1 MADESDRRGARRGL
15 VRQSGVTG
23 VAAAAAVASGLLLD
37 VAIAAALGADASS
50 DAFFAAATIPLGIVA
65 IVMVA
70 ANQALVPSI
79 ATWLTTLGAPET
91 RSLVAAITNWT
102 AIAGFAIAAVV
113 ALLAGPLMRLTAP
126 GFDPATAAL
135 AADALR
141 LLIFLAPLV
150 MLAEVLRAHLNAH
163 HHVVAPAA
171 MNVVL
176 NGVAAIVVVAA
187 AEPDARVVAGGYVIG
202 GVAQLLY
209 MGVMAWRIGWRW
221 RPTLLRGHPAIAATA
236 RLVVRPIAGA
246 GLNPVA
252 RIGEQ
257 MFVSFLPAGSLT
269 IMRYGYRLVSAVG
282 GAVMFRSVMVAL
294 LPRLTKAT
302 AAHREA
308 QVRSLTSLGFRL
320 ITLLSVCLAA
330 LLAVLAQP
338 AVVALFRRGR
348 FTAADT
354 ALLGVTLAV
363 YALSVPGSGIQR
375 ALLAPFF
382 AALDTTT
389 PLRNTVYGVAA
400 NLAFIPVLLP
410 LFGRTERAIIAVALA
425 YSLAQYVNVAHAW
438 ERLHAGLGIRIE
450 GAVRIVAQASAAG
463 VAAAAVMVGCR
474 ALIDLGAID
483 GRWVLLGVTAL
494 IGVVGVAVF
503 AAITA
508 GLALPDLRRLRGG
521 GEAQPT

>member
-1 MADESDRRGARRGL
+1 MGDEGSRGGRRRGL

-23 VAAAAAVASGLLLD
+23 VAAAAAVASGLVLD

-102 AIAGFAIAAVV
+102 AIMGFAIAAAV
-113 ALLAGPLMRLTAP
+113 ALLAGPLIQLTAP
-126 GFDPATAAL
+126 GFDAPTAAL
-135 AADALR
+135 ATQALR
-141 LLIFLAPLV
+141 LLILVAPLV

-171 MNVVL
+171 MNVVM
-176 NGVAAIVVVAA
+176 NGVAAVVVVAA
-187 AEPDARVVAGGYVIG
+187 AEPDARVVAGAYVIG
-202 GVAQLLY
+202 ALAQLGY
-209 MGVMAWRIGWRW
+209 MVVMAWRTGWRW
-221 RPTLLRGHPAIAATA
+221 RPVLLRDHVEIAATA
-236 RLVVRPIAGA
+236 RLVVRPTLGA
-246 GLNPVA
+246 GLNPLA

-294 LPRLTKAT
+294 LPRLTRAT
-302 AAHREA
+302 AAKREA

-330 LLAVLAQP
+330 VLAVLAQP

-348 FTAADT
+348 FTASDT

-382 AALDTTT
+382 AALDTRT
-389 PLRNTVYGVAA
+389 PLRNTVYGVIA
-400 NLAFIPVLLP
+400 NLALIPVLIP
-410 LFGRTERAIIAVALA
+410 LFGRDERAIIAVALA
-425 YSLAQYVNVAHAW
+425 YSVAQYVNVAHAW
-438 ERLHAGLGIRIE
+438 ERLHRALAIRIE
-450 GAVRIVAQASAAG
+450 GAGRILVQAVVAGAASAA
-463 VAAAAVMVGCR
+463 VMIGCR
-474 ALIDLGAID
+474 LVIDLGRIE
-483 GRWVLLGVTAL
+483 GRWALLAVTAL

-521 GEAQPT
+521 DAQPT